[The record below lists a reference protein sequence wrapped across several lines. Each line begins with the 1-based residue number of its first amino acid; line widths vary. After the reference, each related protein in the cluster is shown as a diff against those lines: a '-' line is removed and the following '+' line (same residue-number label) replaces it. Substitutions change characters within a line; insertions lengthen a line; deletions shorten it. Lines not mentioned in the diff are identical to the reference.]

1 MVTITNVH
9 LRKGGNGNFMSLEL
23 QGDVELIQSM
33 TTGRHYATSK
43 KCFVSSTFSEEQA
56 KSLIG
61 TKLPGSI
68 VRVEC
73 EPYDFT
79 VPETGEVVELAH
91 SYTYVP
97 EEVNS
102 SERVVKALSYR

>member
-33 TTGRHYATSK
+33 TTGRHYATAK
-43 KCFVSSTFSEEQA
+43 KCFISSTFSEEQA
-56 KSLIG
+56 KTLVGS
-61 TKLPGSI
+61 KLPGSVI
-68 VRVEC
+68 KVESD
-73 EPYDFT
+73 PYDFT
-79 VPETGEVVELAH
+79 IPETGEVVQLAH
-91 SYTYVP
+91 SYTYAP

-102 SERVVKALSYR
+102 SERIVKILNYV